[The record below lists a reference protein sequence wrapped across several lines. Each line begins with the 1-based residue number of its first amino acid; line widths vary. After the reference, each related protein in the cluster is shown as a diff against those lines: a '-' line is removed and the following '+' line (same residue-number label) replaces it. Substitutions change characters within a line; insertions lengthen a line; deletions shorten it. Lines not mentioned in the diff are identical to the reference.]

1 MVKEFFGWVNNPRE
15 VDMVCNSLPHP
26 LMDGVY
32 GDIKGT
38 GENRT
43 VLLFKYVEKSI
54 GRFNVRTQAI
64 GDCVSFG
71 AACAVDIVKAVQ
83 GGEWVAETSTEDIY
97 GGSRVQVGGG
107 RLSGD
112 GSIGAWAAKYV
123 NEYGTTVRKSYG
135 SIDLSKYSGARARD
149 WGSRGKG
156 TPRELLPFAKEH
168 LVKTVT
174 KITSVE
180 QCRDALANGYPVTIA
195 SNQGFTKTRDK
206 YGFARPSGSWAHQMC
221 LTAIDDVGVDG
232 APKGAL
238 CQNSWGSSWI
248 SGPKRLGQPDG
259 SFWMDYNALSTII
272 RTGDCWAFSDLSGF
286 KPKKLSLIII

>member
-1 MVKEFFGWVNNPRE
+1 MAKEFFGWVNNPRE
-15 VDMVCNSLPHP
+15 VDIVCNSLPHP
-26 LMDGVY
+26 IMDGVY
-32 GDIKGT
+32 GDIKDT
-38 GENRT
+38 GKGRT
-43 VLLFKYVEKSI
+43 VLLYKFVEKSI

-71 AACAVDIVKAVQ
+71 AAGAVDVVKAVQ

-97 GGSRVQVGGG
+97 GGSRVLVGGG

-123 NEYGTTVRKSYG
+123 NEYGTLVRKSYG
-135 SIDLSKYSGARARD
+135 SFDLTNYSGTRARE
-149 WGSRGKG
+149 WGASGRG

-195 SNQGFTKTRDK
+195 SNQGFTKTRDRD
-206 YGFARPSGSWAHQMC
+206 GFASPSGSWAHQMF
-221 LTAIDDVGVDG
+221 LHAVDDVGVNG
-232 APKGAL
+232 RQGVC
-238 CQNSWGSSWI
+238 CQNSWGPSWI

-259 SFWMDYNALSTII
+259 SFWMDYNVLANII
-272 RTGDCWAFSDLSGF
+272 RTGDCWAFSDLIGF
-286 KPKKLSLIII
+286 KPKKLTLIWG